1 MNNDI
6 IKFGKK
12 VVYSGLATSFFGNI
26 SVREESIIYITK
38 TGSMLDE
45 LNRDDIVIVDV
56 DNVSSNDKIASTE
69 LIVHRRVYK
78 KTNTK
83 AIIHTHSLYST
94 LMGNTDRY
102 YVEIE
107 GGETLPF
114 LKKVPVVTGK
124 SGSEILSENVSNA
137 LMNHQIVI
145 VKDHGVFARGNNLR
159 ECYIYLSSLEHY
171 SKYHILKKI
180 ML

>member
-1 MNNDI
+1 MYNDI
-6 IKFGKK
+6 IKFGKR

-26 SVREESIIYITK
+26 SFREGSSIYITK

-45 LNRDDIVIVDV
+45 LNKDDIVQVDI
-56 DNVSSNDKIASTE
+56 DNITSNDRIASTE
-69 LIVHRRVYK
+69 LVVHRKIYK
-78 KTNTK
+78 KTGTK
-83 AIIHTHSLYST
+83 AILHTHSMYST
-94 LMGNTDRY
+94 LMGNIDSY

-114 LKKVPVVTGK
+114 LKKIPVVTGR
-124 SGSEILSENVSNA
+124 SGSEVLAENVSNA
-137 LMNHQIVI
+137 LTNHQIVI

-171 SKYHILKKI
+171 SKYHILKKF